1 VIDYSNGEFDV
12 IREQEFHI
20 IKSKNFIFKNNTLN
34 EDMLNAKYS
43 ANNQKWIIFLFN
55 FFNLLTRWFDDK
67 FENLSS
73 LFKVYRICTRVYKKK
88 VLNNQLIENKGT
100 LKLLRINEFDNH
112 ELYHV
117 NF

>member
-1 VIDYSNGEFDV
+1 MINS
-12 IREQEFHI
+12 
-20 IKSKNFIFKNNTLN
+20 
-34 EDMLNAKYS
+34 
-43 ANNQKWIIFLFN
+43 
-55 FFNLLTRWFDDK
+55 
-67 FENLSS
+67 
-73 LFKVYRICTRVYKKK
+73 RVYQVYLKFIEFAREFIKKK